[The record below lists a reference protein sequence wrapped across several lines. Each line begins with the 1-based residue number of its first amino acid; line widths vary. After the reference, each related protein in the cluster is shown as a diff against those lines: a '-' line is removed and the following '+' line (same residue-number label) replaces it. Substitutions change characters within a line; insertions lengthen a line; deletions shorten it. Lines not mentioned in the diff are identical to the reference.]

1 MNSAKVIIIGAGPVG
16 TFVAY
21 CLAEYGIETIL
32 LESETSCETD
42 MRASTFH
49 PSTLKYLDNLNLANE
64 LIDKGLKAPIFQYRI
79 RATDEILEFNL
90 EELSDV
96 LDFPFRLQCE
106 QYKFARMLADK
117 LDNHKYSSVMFNRE
131 LISFSDA
138 GNKVKL
144 KVDHKGITEDYECD
158 YLIGADG
165 ANSIVRRNL
174 GIEFGGFTYKEKF
187 FTLSTEKPLEN
198 YFTDLSYVNYVSDP
212 DEWFV
217 MLKAPSA
224 WRILVPVDEKLD
236 DDLIRSDDYVRN
248 IFKRALNSDDRIET
262 IHRTIYRVHQRVVDT
277 MRSGRVI
284 LAGDSAHLNNP
295 LGGFGMNGGLHDA
308 WNLAK
313 QLDEIINHNKNEELL
328 DLYDRQ
334 RRTVMNE
341 FIQKQTIRNKKMIE
355 ETGDDKYS
363 SEWNRMRNI
372 HQNDTERRQYMFR
385 QTMAQSLVREAEIS

>member
-144 KVDHKGITEDYECD
+144 KVDHKGIGEDYECD

-224 WRILVPVDEKLD
+224 WRILIPVDEKLD

-372 HQNDTERRQYMFR
+372 HQNDTERREYMFR